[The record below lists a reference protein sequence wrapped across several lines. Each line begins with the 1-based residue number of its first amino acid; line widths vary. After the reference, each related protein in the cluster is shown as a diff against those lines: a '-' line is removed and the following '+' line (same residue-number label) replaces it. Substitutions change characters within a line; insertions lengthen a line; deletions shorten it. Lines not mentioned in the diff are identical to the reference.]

1 MILFTFTSFRIFLL
15 KVVEYVETLLR
26 QGVKQTEIG
35 VIAPYKRQVILIR
48 NKLRDLIDNDD
59 VMTIHKC
66 YKYSRIS
73 EVLGLG
79 PLESIS

>member
-59 VMTIHKC
+59 VMTITNIPEFLKF
-66 YKYSRIS
+66 
-73 EVLGLG
+73 
-79 PLESIS
+79 